1 MAMPEEGK
9 DEGPTDVTAGEP
21 GSGTEE
27 QPAEEEKIFN
37 LKVKSWT
44 ALEAKPATRKVFSL
58 YRCIGESNG
67 LQMVL

>member
-37 LKVKSWT
+37 LKVKS
-44 ALEAKPATRKVFSL
+44 
-58 YRCIGESNG
+58 
-67 LQMVL
+67 